1 MTPDGQIANPLDKAA
16 NREHGVIAAAALQWR
31 TRSCYTGLMETSREE
46 NDHELLCRIRRI
58 TQRSFDLCC

>member
-1 MTPDGQIANPLDKAA
+1 MPPDGRIATPLDKAA

-46 NDHELLCRIRRI
+46 NDHDILCRTRRI
-58 TQRSFDLCC
+58 AQRCFDLYC